1 MTWDTEWRTNVP
13 VLRPDSSYSSPVPTK
28 SLRGRQVLALIL
40 LVLLVVGSGIVAWL
54 VPVPAKVPSVAWN
67 SPWVFRGEVFVG
79 FFVGAYVVLA
89 ICATTIISGRP
100 PKKLSFGLLAYE
112 QAELEK
118 AVEALTEGGAALQ
131 AVEAEVRDLQ
141 QGLNDGLRSSR
152 GALEALIDAAAQ
164 TDVDDRV
171 IERAR
176 THLEALPDLGPA
188 PAEAREFDQ
197 AMARFDQILA
207 DLEKLRGERRGA

>member
-1 MTWDTEWRTNVP
+1 MSATLP
-13 VLRPDSSYSSPVPTK
+13 
-28 SLRGRQVLALIL
+28 GRQAGAAIL
-40 LVLLVVGSGIVAWL
+40 LVVLVVASGIVAWR
-54 VPVPAKVPSVAWN
+54 VPVPADIPAVAWN

-89 ICATTIISGRP
+89 ICTTTIVSGRP

-118 AVEALTEGGAALQ
+118 AVDALSEGGMALQ
-131 AVEAEVRDLQ
+131 AVEAEVRGLQ

-152 GALEALIDAAAQ
+152 GALEALIDAAAK
-164 TDVDDRV
+164 TDVDGHLV
-171 IERAR
+171 ERAR
-176 THLEALPDLGPA
+176 AHLEALPELAIPPA
-188 PAEAREFDQ
+188 DARREFDQ

-207 DLEKLRGERRGA
+207 DLEKLRAARRGA

>member
-1 MTWDTEWRTNVP
+1 M
-13 VLRPDSSYSSPVPTK
+13 
-28 SLRGRQVLALIL
+28 LALIL
-40 LVLLVVGSGIVAWL
+40 LALLVVASGIVAWR
-54 VPVPAKVPSVAWN
+54 VPVPAEVPGVAWN

-89 ICATTIISGRP
+89 ICATTIVSGRP

-118 AVEALTEGGAALQ
+118 AVDALSEGGTALQ
-131 AVEAEVRDLQ
+131 AVETEVRGLQ

-164 TDVDDRV
+164 TDVDGHLIV
-171 IERAR
+171 RAR
-176 THLEALPDLGPA
+176 THLEALPELATA
-188 PAEAREFDQ
+188 PADARREFDQ

-207 DLEKLRGERRGA
+207 DLENLRAERRGT

>member
-1 MTWDTEWRTNVP
+1 MLGP
-13 VLRPDSSYSSPVPTK
+13 QSSYASPVSTK

-40 LVLLVVGSGIVAWL
+40 LALLVVGSGIVAWR
-54 VPVPAKVPSVAWN
+54 VPVPDKVPSVAWN

-89 ICATTIISGRP
+89 ICATTIASGRP

-118 AVEALTEGGAALQ
+118 TVEALSEGGTALQ
-131 AVEAEVRDLQ
+131 AVEAEVRSLQ

-164 TDVDDRV
+164 TDVDDRL

-176 THLEALPDLGPA
+176 TRLEALPDLATPPA
-188 PAEAREFDQ
+188 DAWREFDQ

-207 DLEKLRGERRGA
+207 DLEKLREERRGA

>member
-1 MTWDTEWRTNVP
+1 M
-13 VLRPDSSYSSPVPTK
+13 K

-40 LVLLVVGSGIVAWL
+40 LALLVVGSGIVAWR
-54 VPVPAKVPSVAWN
+54 VPVPANVPVVAWN

-89 ICATTIISGRP
+89 ICATTIVSGRP

-118 AVEALTEGGAALQ
+118 AVDALSEGGTALQ
-131 AVEAEVRDLQ
+131 AVEAEVRGVQ
-141 QGLNDGLRSSR
+141 QGLDDGLRSSR
-152 GALEALIDAAAQ
+152 GALEALIDAASQ
-164 TDVDDRV
+164 TDVDGRL

-176 THLEALPDLGPA
+176 THLEALPELATPPA
-188 PAEAREFDQ
+188 DARREFDQ

-207 DLEKLRGERRGA
+207 DLEKLRAERRGA